1 MKKKAVVYLICVLG
15 LAPVLGG
22 CGQED
27 AGETAGSE
35 SSENS
40 VSVSAEAESSEIIT
54 ADTILQNSKYD
65 ATQYVILMD
74 DYMNLTVEL
83 ESDYEVTDADIQEY
97 IENNVLSVYPMMVST
112 DKTTVEDGDIA
123 NIEYSGTVAGEAFDG
138 GAAEGYNLTIGS
150 GTFIDGFEDGL
161 IGAAVGNTVEL
172 ELTFPEDYTSED
184 LAGQDVVFTV
194 TVNYIAEEQTLSYDE
209 ITDEYVES
217 VLGDS
222 YSSVD
227 EMLEGARSY
236 LESYN
241 AYQKNYD
248 LQDAVLEMLLSGCT
262 VNLPEGMLEEKVDS
276 VIADIKEDAESA
288 NMTYEEYIEENYSY
302 MAETTDDFEAYLSDE
317 WESSMNQDMILE
329 AIVAEQQISISSD
342 EFEEWVNA
350 WVEYYGFESTE
361 DFYDTYGDEDT
372 MLLNYAKNQAL
383 AAVMD
388 GAATTVAAETDEVE

>member
-1 MKKKAVVYLICVLG
+1 MKKKAVLFIICALG
-15 LAPVLGG
+15 LATVLGG

-40 VSVSAEAESSEIIT
+40 VSVSAEAEASELIT
-54 ADTILQNSKYD
+54 ADTILQNSEYD
-65 ATQYVILMD
+65 ATQYVVLMD

-123 NIEYSGTVAGEAFDG
+123 NIDYSGTLDGEAFDG
-138 GAAEGYNLTIGS
+138 GSAEGYNLTIGS

-161 IGAAVGNTVEL
+161 IGTSVGDTVEL

-209 ITDEYVES
+209 LSDEYVES

-222 YSSVD
+222 YSTVD
-227 EMLEGARSY
+227 EMLEGARAY

-241 AYQKNYD
+241 DYQKQYD
-248 LQDAVLEMLLSGCT
+248 LQDAVLEQLFAGCKVT
-262 VNLPEGMLEEKVDS
+262 LPEGVLEEKVDS
-276 VIADIKEDAESA
+276 VIADVKEDAESA
-288 NMTYEEYIEENYSY
+288 GMTYEEYIEENYSY
-302 MAETTDDFEAYLSDE
+302 MAESTDDFEAYLTDE
-317 WESSMNQDMILE
+317 WEESMNEDMILE
-329 AIVAEQQISISSD
+329 AILAEQQISISVSD
-342 EFEEWVNA
+342 FEDWVDA
-350 WVEYYGFESTE
+350 WVDYYGFESTE

-388 GAATTVAAETDEVE
+388 AATTTVAAEADEAE